1 MNSLP
6 DNNPNVNIKS
16 YVLDPLT
23 VIIKLAILGNKPIG
37 TKLLICNNTIYF
49 QGPGIMQTIYRIYY
63 KSNKTDL
70 QYLYNPIHIACQYYL
85 SPEFIYKNPRI
96 VYLFE
101 CAQIGIEKLRETY
114 NHCSII
120 NLCFNYYYT
129 IIKNYLDKDKL
140 NESKENLF
148 QKDKMTSLYST
159 ELVNILNESWSDEKI
174 KIILDLICFLNKDNM
189 ANENVKSLENIIE
202 NIDKENYNIVN
213 KNC

>member
-6 DNNPNVNIKS
+6 DNNLNINIKS

-49 QGPGIMQTIYRIYY
+49 QNPGIMQTIYRIYY

-85 SPEFIYKNPRI
+85 SSTFIAKNPRI
-96 VYLFE
+96 VHLFE
-101 CAQIGIEKLRETY
+101 CAQLGIERLSETY
-114 NHCSII
+114 NHCAII
-120 NLCFNYYYT
+120 TLCFNYYYT
-129 IIKNYLDKDKL
+129 IIKNYLDKDKP
-140 NESKENLF
+140 NESKDNLF
-148 QKDKMTSLYST
+148 QKDRMTSLYST
-159 ELVNILNESWSDEKI
+159 ELVNILNESWTDEKI

-202 NIDKENYNIVN
+202 NIDKDNYNIVN

>member
-1 MNSLP
+1 
-6 DNNPNVNIKS
+6 
-16 YVLDPLT
+16 
-23 VIIKLAILGNKPIG
+23 
-37 TKLLICNNTIYF
+37 
-49 QGPGIMQTIYRIYY
+49 MQTIYRIYY

-85 SPEFIYKNPRI
+85 SPEFIKKNSRI

-101 CAQIGIEKLRETY
+101 CAQIGIEKLSETY

-140 NESKENLF
+140 NDSKENLF
-148 QKDKMTSLYST
+148 QKDRMTSLYST
-159 ELVNILNESWSDEKI
+159 ELINILNDSWSDEKI

>member
-49 QGPGIMQTIYRIYY
+49 QVPGIMQTIYRIYY

-85 SPEFIYKNPRI
+85 SPEFISKNPRI

-148 QKDKMTSLYST
+148 QKDRMTSLYST

>member
-1 MNSLP
+1 MNTLP

-49 QGPGIMQTIYRIYY
+49 QSPGIMQTIYRIYY

-85 SPEFIYKNPRI
+85 SPEFIKKNPRI
-96 VYLFE
+96 VHLFE
-101 CAQIGIEKLRETY
+101 CAQIGIEKLSETY

-140 NESKENLF
+140 NDSKENLF
-148 QKDKMTSLYST
+148 QKDRMTSLYST
-159 ELVNILNESWSDEKI
+159 ELINILNESWSDEKI